1 MTRHEKKFRR
11 IAQKLGRVE
20 LMETAQD
27 DFALG
32 DDLVGDQAARRGPA
46 RFLDFYGSEGIALAL
61 NRYGFVEYL
70 HERGYDDLE
79 YRLELRDDRH
89 TLIIEAQ
96 HPQLTTTTEPKDRV
110 RVMELAVRKSRLVPS
125 ELPGL
130 DRAFDVLTV
139 DWLMMQDPLSEFS
152 AARPRLPGQ
161 DAPGLGLATQ
171 VLEMLY
177 RVVER
182 LKLDGLVTTGE
193 HFHNAVMY
201 RQELSHL
208 DAQAGGYCVALED
221 ALLARERL
229 SLSAA
234 SWAVEWGYVSHTA
247 TGEPVEWQ
255 GGVQVRGHA
264 PELEAFLRNEQRR
277 RERILE
283 AAHFSFALDR
293 DALTKRLR
301 SEGIAESA
309 SEGERKPA

>member
-1 MTRHEKKFRR
+1 MTRHAKKFRR
-11 IAQKLGRVE
+11 IAQKLGRIE

-61 NRYGFVEYL
+61 SRYGFVEYL
-70 HERGYDDLE
+70 HERGYGELE

-96 HPQLTTTTEPKDRV
+96 HPELAEVV
-110 RVMELAVRKSRLVPS
+110 RIMELAVRKSRLVPS

-139 DWLMMQDPLSEFS
+139 DWLMMRDPLSQFS

-201 RQELSHL
+201 RQEMSHL
-208 DAQAGGYCVALED
+208 DAQAGGYCLALED
-221 ALLARERL
+221 ALLSRERL
-229 SLSAA
+229 SLAAA
-234 SWAVEWGYVSHTA
+234 SWAVDWGYVSHA
-247 TGEPVEWQ
+247 DSGEAVEWQ
-255 GGVQVRGHA
+255 GGVQVRGHT
-264 PELEAFLRNEQRR
+264 PELVAFLRNEERR

-283 AAHFSFALDR
+283 AARFSFTLDR
-293 DALTKRLR
+293 DALESRLR
-301 SEGIAESA
+301 SESIAESP
-309 SEGERKPA
+309 GLVERDAK

>member
-1 MTRHEKKFRR
+1 MTRHEKEFRR

-27 DFALG
+27 TLGLG

-70 HERGYDDLE
+70 EERGYGDFE

-96 HPQLTTTTEPKDRV
+96 HPELPKTV
-110 RVMELAVRKSRLVPS
+110 RIMELAVRKSRLVPS

-130 DRAFDVLTV
+130 HRTFDVLAV
-139 DWLMMQDPLSEFS
+139 DWLMMQDPLSKF
-152 AARPRLPGQ
+152 AKGRPRLPGQ
-161 DAPGLGLATQ
+161 DAPGLGLASQ

-182 LKLDGLVTTGE
+182 LQLDGLVTTGE

-208 DAQAGGYCVALED
+208 DAEAGGYCVALED
-221 ALLARERL
+221 ALLSRERL
-229 SLSAA
+229 SLAAA
-234 SWAVEWGYVSHTA
+234 SWAIDWGYVSHIDSGA
-247 TGEPVEWQ
+247 RVEWQ

-264 PELEAFLRNEQRR
+264 SELTAYLRDEERR
-277 RERILE
+277 REQILE
-283 AAHFSFALDR
+283 AARFSFAVDR
-293 DALTKRLR
+293 NALTQRLR
-301 SEGIAESA
+301 QEGIAESA
-309 SEGERKPA
+309 SVTTTTTPSA

>member
-1 MTRHEKKFRR
+1 MTQHAKKFRR

-27 DFALG
+27 DFALS

-61 NRYGFVEYL
+61 SRYGFVEYL
-70 HERGYDDLE
+70 QARGYGDLE

-96 HPQLTTTTEPKDRV
+96 HPELTKTGELKDRV
-110 RVMELAVRKSRLVPS
+110 RIMELAVRKSRLVAS

-130 DRAFDVLTV
+130 GIDRAFEVLTV
-139 DWLMMQDPLSEFS
+139 DWLMMQDPLSQFS
-152 AARPRLPGQ
+152 ASRPRLPGQ
-161 DAPGLGLATQ
+161 DAPGLGLASQ

-208 DAQAGGYCVALED
+208 DAQAGGY
-221 ALLARERL
+221 
-229 SLSAA
+229 
-234 SWAVEWGYVSHTA
+234 
-247 TGEPVEWQ
+247 
-255 GGVQVRGHA
+255 
-264 PELEAFLRNEQRR
+264 
-277 RERILE
+277 
-283 AAHFSFALDR
+283 
-293 DALTKRLR
+293 
-301 SEGIAESA
+301 
-309 SEGERKPA
+309 

>member
-11 IAQKLGRVE
+11 IAQKLGRID

-46 RFLDFYGSEGIALAL
+46 RFLDFYGSEGIALAMG
-61 NRYGFVEYL
+61 RYGFVEYL
-70 HERGYDDLE
+70 QERGYGELE

-89 TLIIEAQ
+89 TLIIEAH
-96 HPQLTTTTEPKDRV
+96 HPELTNTEQPKGRV

-130 DRAFDVLTV
+130 DRPFEVLTV
-139 DWLMMQDPLSEFS
+139 DWLMMRDPLSHFS

-161 DAPGLGLATQ
+161 DAPGLGLASQ

-201 RQELSHL
+201 RQEMSHL

-221 ALLARERL
+221 ALLSRERL
-229 SLSAA
+229 SLAAA
-234 SWAVEWGYVSHTA
+234 SWAVDWGYVSHTES
-247 TGEPVEWQ
+247 GEGVEWQ
-255 GGVQVRGHA
+255 GGVQIRGHT
-264 PELEAFLRNEQRR
+264 PDLVSFLRNEERR

-283 AAHFSFALDR
+283 AARFSFSLDR
-293 DALTKRLR
+293 DALTTRLR

-309 SEGERKPA
+309 AAIEREAK

>member
-1 MTRHEKKFRR
+1 MTRHAKKFRR
-11 IAQKLGRVE
+11 IAQKLGRIE

-32 DDLVGDQAARRGPA
+32 DDLVGDQAGRRGPA

-61 NRYGFVEYL
+61 SRYGFVEYL
-70 HERGYDDLE
+70 QERGYGELE

-96 HPQLTTTTEPKDRV
+96 HPELSNVV

-139 DWLMMQDPLSEFS
+139 DWLMMRDPLSHFT

-161 DAPGLGLATQ
+161 DAPGLGLASQ

-201 RQELSHL
+201 RQEMSHL

-221 ALLARERL
+221 ALLSRERL
-229 SLSAA
+229 SLAAA
-234 SWAVEWGYVSHTA
+234 SWAVDWGCVSHSD
-247 TGEPVEWQ
+247 TGEAVEWQ
-255 GGVQVRGHA
+255 GGVQVRGHHA
-264 PELEAFLRNEQRR
+264 ELVAFLRNEERR

-283 AAHFSFALDR
+283 AALFSFALDR
-293 DALTKRLR
+293 DALTSRLR
-301 SEGIAESA
+301 SEGIAESPGLVKREA
-309 SEGERKPA
+309 K